1 MPSYLFFFQ
10 LLFGEFGIVCR
21 TLWTTFTAN
30 FSGKPAVAAGKNNW
44 PGRLLFFSCLLT
56 GSLIWIHYRASFTS
70 ELAARKTQMPFDS
83 LETLLNSDYTLTIRE
98 KGFSFYTFTQS
109 QPGTIFN
116 QLLKS
121 KVTDYLS
128 PLDGMR
134 YVNESTGKTAY
145 YYSLE
150 SLLGYKEFKCQV
162 SIFGIDHLLKMPKIG
177 YIKKY
182 IRNST

>member
-1 MPSYLFFFQ
+1 
-10 LLFGEFGIVCR
+10 
-21 TLWTTFTAN
+21 
-30 FSGKPAVAAGKNNW
+30 
-44 PGRLLFFSCLLT
+44 
-56 GSLIWIHYRASFTS
+56 
-70 ELAARKTQMPFDS
+70 MPFDS

-134 YVNESTGKTAY
+134 YVNESSTGKTAY

-162 SIFGIDHLLKMPKIG
+162 SMGQK
-177 YIKKY
+177 
-182 IRNST
+182 S